1 MEVYELHLIISTGL
15 QYITGICY
23 ILEHL
28 VMYSNN
34 KTIFIQVSLFSNMD
48 LLLSIKDVNFSI

>member
-15 QYITGICY
+15 QYFTGICY

-28 VMYSNN
+28 VIYNNN